1 MALEICFYN
10 LVRTFREV
18 PVLNVLFQFDWRVDP
33 SLNLDAVWNVP
44 ATSLYG
50 QCSLWMF
57 PVYAIACFGIE
68 VLYRRIPHVHLAL
81 RALGYGLIIFLWEC
95 ASGWLIYG
103 LTGLKVWFYAD
114 RWNFFQMTSWAILPI
129 WCITGVLVEYIY
141 RQLMDPDL
149 VKAIETAHL
158 TPEFEQR

>member
-1 MALEICFYN
+1 MSRRPVKVRHTHSRAGADRFTYGVFRFALYGFLGVALEICFYN

-33 SLNLDAVWNVP
+33 SL
-44 ATSLYG
+44 
-50 QCSLWMF
+50 
-57 PVYAIACFGIE
+57 
-68 VLYRRIPHVHLAL
+68 
-81 RALGYGLIIFLWEC
+81 IFLWEC

-141 RQLMDPDL
+141 RQSMDPDL